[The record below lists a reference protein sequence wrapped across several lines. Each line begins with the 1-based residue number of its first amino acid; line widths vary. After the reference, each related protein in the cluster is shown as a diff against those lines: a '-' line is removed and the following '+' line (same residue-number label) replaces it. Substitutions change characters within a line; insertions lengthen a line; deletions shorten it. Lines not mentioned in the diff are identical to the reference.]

1 MRGCTSS
8 PSVIIH
14 VSEANLCASV
24 FWKDSAVRVAL
35 HPPPGF
41 MMACSRHA
49 IGAGQVARF
58 GSVSNR
64 SPRVLQH
71 ARAAEGPMGSR
82 MCMRLLL
89 QFVIEPGGKHHRGA
103 QDPECLTAT
112 FRPVDRTERL
122 PAPIANILSRTSPS

>member
-1 MRGCTSS
+1 VVVMSSGDRFGDRETSPKIRVHLRARS
-8 PSVIIH
+8 
-14 VSEANLCASV
+14 ASV
-24 FWKDSAVRVAL
+24 
-35 HPPPGF
+35 
-41 MMACSRHA
+41 MACSRHA

-64 SPRVLQH
+64 SLRVLQH
-71 ARAAEGPMGSR
+71 ARAAEGPMGSL
-82 MCMRLLL
+82 MAMRLLL
-89 QFVIEPGGKHHRGA
+89 QSVIEPGGKHHRGA